1 MLSDKDIEDALK
13 IGRRGAERVLASRDK
28 RLEQR
33 EAVLARAER
42 SGAARAVRVESAPAG
57 VAAEVARAF
66 ARTAGVLV
74 AEGDSWFNYPL
85 HNVLEELED
94 QHGYDVESVA
104 HWGDRIEDMAYSPS
118 LDDGGQ
124 LREFTRRIEK
134 LLGRGIVPKAIL
146 LSGGGN
152 DVAGD
157 ELAFLL
163 NHAKSPSPGLN
174 DAILNGVMDRVELSY
189 VTILNAVTT
198 VCKERLGRALPIL
211 LHGYAYA
218 IPDGRGML
226 GGFWVLPGPW
236 LEPSFRAKGYK
247 DEQARKD
254 MIWHLIDR
262 LNEMLARVAQLP
274 AFAAHV
280 RHIDL
285 RETLSKGADYK
296 KDWAN
301 ELHPT
306 ADGFAKVAVEFAK
319 QLAQLP

>member
-1 MLSDKDIEDALK
+1 M
-13 IGRRGAERVLASRDK
+13 
-28 RLEQR
+28 
-33 EAVLARAER
+33 
-42 SGAARAVRVESAPAG
+42 
-57 VAAEVARAF
+57 
-66 ARTAGVLV
+66 
-74 AEGDSWFNYPL
+74 
-85 HNVLEELED
+85 
-94 QHGYDVESVA
+94 
-104 HWGDRIEDMAYSPS
+104 
-118 LDDGGQ
+118 
-124 LREFTRRIEK
+124 
-134 LLGRGIVPKAIL
+134 
-146 LSGGGN
+146 
-152 DVAGD
+152 
-157 ELAFLL
+157 
-163 NHAKSPSPGLN
+163 
-174 DAILNGVMDRVELSY
+174 
-189 VTILNAVTT
+189 
-198 VCKERLGRALPIL
+198 
-211 LHGYAYA
+211 
-218 IPDGRGML
+218 
-226 GGFWVLPGPW
+226 LPGPW